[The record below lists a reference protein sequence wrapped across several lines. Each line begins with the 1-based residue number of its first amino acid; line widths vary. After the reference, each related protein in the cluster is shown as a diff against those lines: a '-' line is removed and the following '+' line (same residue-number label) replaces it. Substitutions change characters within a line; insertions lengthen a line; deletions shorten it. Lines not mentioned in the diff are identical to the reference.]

1 MPRMRLTTYVD
12 ELTLSYKGVNNVVA
26 TVITETVSS
35 MMGWLECGSDFH
47 VSKDEEGTE
56 RKSVILVS
64 NGAPQSG
71 AGCPGEAGWAGVWSR
86 TCESLAS
93 IHLELERRRLAKIR
107 KRMPGSSST
116 RDTGRSRARSPRRV
130 SCRVV
135 CTVCDTRNCTRHGDG
150 NNGLWA

>member
-1 MPRMRLTTYVD
+1 MRLTTYVD

-56 RKSVILVS
+56 RKSLILVS

-71 AGCPGEAGWAGVWSR
+71 AGCPGEAVGQEGGLARANPRQRLIWSCGEDDWPR
-86 TCESLAS
+86 SGRGCP
-93 IHLELERRRLAKIR
+93 R
-107 KRMPGSSST
+107 SSSI
-116 RDTGRSRARSPRRV
+116 RDKGRSGARSPRRA
-130 SCRVV
+130 SCKVV